1 MSRPLRHVRS
11 VPKNEPAHAGGAG
24 GTVKRLRLPQQLFE
38 RAQVTGGR
46 SVLRIEGFKHSN
58 LKTGAP
64 NEREAHQPAA
74 PAHDRRHDGAQLRR
88 EDAQRLYPARQD
100 IYSLSRPRAGY
111 ARGRGSSPFPAASE
125 ADRGACAEQETRKAT
140 DEPAPIVLI
149 TSRN

>member
-1 MSRPLRHVRS
+1 MERTLLFNFPASLRDVRNWQHLGDVAILANVHFAPL
-11 VPKNEPAHAGGAG
+11 NEPALAGGAG
-24 GTVKRLRLPQQLFE
+24 GAGGRLRLPQYLFE

-111 ARGRGSSPFPAASE
+111 GRA
-125 ADRGACAEQETRKAT
+125 
-140 DEPAPIVLI
+140 
-149 TSRN
+149 

>member
-1 MSRPLRHVRS
+1 MTILLGSVTEARSMRHRIRQRDQVRVRVLYEAALR
-11 VPKNEPAHAGGAG
+11 EGLGGAG
-24 GTVKRLRLPQQLFE
+24 WRCRLPQYLFV

-88 EDAQRLYPARQD
+88 EDAQRLYPARQY

-111 ARGRGSSPFPAASE
+111 GRA
-125 ADRGACAEQETRKAT
+125 
-140 DEPAPIVLI
+140 
-149 TSRN
+149 

>member
-1 MSRPLRHVRS
+1 MPQPATQTMIRSNVRVCHFRTWSGAVATSALLR
-11 VPKNEPAHAGGAG
+11 KNEPALAGGAG
-24 GTVKRLRLPQQLFE
+24 GAVGRLRLAQLLFE

-46 SVLRIEGFKHSN
+46 SVLRIEGSINLH

-100 IYSLSRPRAGY
+100 IHNLSRPRAGY
-111 ARGRGSSPFPAASE
+111 GRA
-125 ADRGACAEQETRKAT
+125 
-140 DEPAPIVLI
+140 
-149 TSRN
+149 